1 MRVAV
6 VTDDGKTISPHFGMA
21 QYYLVYDIEDG
32 AVKGKEMRS
41 KAGHH
46 QGGVEH
52 RGGTERH
59 GVGPGHHQGPEETS
73 THESMLSNVS
83 DCAALIARGMG
94 WGIHEAMSQSG
105 IKPFITESVYADDAV
120 QAYIKGSLDD
130 HREKLH

>member
-21 QYYLVYDIEDG
+21 QYYLVYDIKNG
-32 AVKGKEMRS
+32 AVKGKEMRP

-46 QGGVEH
+46 RSGMEH
-52 RGGTERH
+52 QDETEHH
-59 GVGPGHHQGPEETS
+59 GAGPGHHQGPEEVS
-73 THESMLSNVS
+73 THQNMLSNVR

-94 WGIHEAMSQSG
+94 WGMYDAIIQSG
-105 IKPFITESVYADDAV
+105 IKPFVTESVYADDAV